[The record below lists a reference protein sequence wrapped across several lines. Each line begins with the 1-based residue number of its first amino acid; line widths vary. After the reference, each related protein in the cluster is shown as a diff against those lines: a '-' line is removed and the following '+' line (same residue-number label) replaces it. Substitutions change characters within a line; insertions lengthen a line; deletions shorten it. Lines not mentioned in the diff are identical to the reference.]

1 MRDYRNAKAMAQ
13 TLRKALDEK
22 SVTLSH
28 SESLE
33 LIAKVL
39 GARDWNVLSAKLAA
53 EDAAP
58 PVEPQAAAASTAK
71 SYSCSFCGK
80 SQQEVSKLIAG
91 PGVFICDRCVG
102 MCDEFLSESESKSLA
117 RQVTRESF
125 ARKSIEELVLSKVK
139 IEQGLSLARRLQDA
153 IKKHSTGQGT
163 PGKADAASQS
173 PQVWFYLKKSA
184 DERRA
189 YENEIEA
196 RRDGLERALGVVTE
210 LIRLR

>member
-33 LIAKVL
+33 LIAKIL

-53 EDAAP
+53 ENIAVPAEPEAAAP
-58 PVEPQAAAASTAK
+58 SAAK
-71 SYSCSFCGK
+71 SYACSFCGK
-80 SQQEVSKLIAG
+80 SQHEVSKLIAG
-91 PGVFICDRCVG
+91 PGVFICDKCVG
-102 MCDEFLSESESKSLA
+102 MCDEFLSESESNSLA
-117 RQVTRESF
+117 KQVTRELF
-125 ARKSIEELVLSKVK
+125 ERKSTEELVLSKMK
-139 IEQGLSLARRLQDA
+139 IERGLSLARRLQDA
-153 IKKHSTGQGT
+153 IKRHATGQAN
-163 PGKADAASQS
+163 PGKAGAASQS
-173 PQVWFYLKKSA
+173 PQVWFYLRKSP

-210 LIRLR
+210 LIQQR

>member
-33 LIAKVL
+33 LIAKIL

-53 EDAAP
+53 ENIAVPAEPEAAAP
-58 PVEPQAAAASTAK
+58 SAVK
-71 SYSCSFCGK
+71 SYACSFCGK
-80 SQQEVSKLIAG
+80 SQHEVSKLIAG
-91 PGVFICDRCVG
+91 PGVFICDKCVG
-102 MCDEFLSESESKSLA
+102 MCDEFLSESESNSLA
-117 RQVTRESF
+117 KQVTRELF
-125 ARKSIEELVLSKVK
+125 ERKSTEELVLSKMK
-139 IEQGLSLARRLQDA
+139 IERGLSLARRLQEA
-153 IKKHSTGQGT
+153 IKKTGQAT
-163 PGKADAASQS
+163 PDKAGAKSQS
-173 PQVWFYLKKSA
+173 PQVWFYLRKSP

-210 LIRLR
+210 LIQQR